1 MASSTTN
8 INTQQTQ
15 TFGFN
20 IHVVNRKN
28 KKFQRIELNAAGTP
42 FSFLDFTQSKNFSLR
57 EDITKLDYNLKLLS
71 TETNFEP
78 EDLANFFFIQETCS
92 VASKLI
98 ISNKNL
104 FLDFIANLSYQEV
117 KLASTVG
124 VKVSSLEVTE
134 VNDYEGTSTGLTL
147 TNQDGTLNLE
157 LILDDEQQQVTE
169 LYFNGSASS
178 YKDIQAVTM
187 IESSFALAS

>member
-1 MASSTTN
+1 MANSTTN

-20 IHVVNRKN
+20 IHAVNRKDN
-28 KKFQRIELNAAGTP
+28 KFQRIELNAAGTP
-42 FSFLDFTQSKNFSLR
+42 YSFLDFTQSNKFSLK
-57 EDITKLDYNLKLLS
+57 EGTELDYSLKLLS
-71 TETNFEP
+71 IETNFEP

-104 FLDFIANLSYQEV
+104 FLDFLTNLSYEEV
-117 KLASTVG
+117 KRASTVG
-124 VKVSSLEVTE
+124 VTVGYLEVTE
-134 VNDYEGTSTGLTL
+134 VNDYEGTQSTGLTL
-147 TNQDGTLNLE
+147 TNQEGTMELE
-157 LILDDEQQQVTE
+157 LILNDEQQQITE
-169 LYFNGSASS
+169 MFFNGSARS
-178 YKDIQAVTM
+178 YKEVQAVTM